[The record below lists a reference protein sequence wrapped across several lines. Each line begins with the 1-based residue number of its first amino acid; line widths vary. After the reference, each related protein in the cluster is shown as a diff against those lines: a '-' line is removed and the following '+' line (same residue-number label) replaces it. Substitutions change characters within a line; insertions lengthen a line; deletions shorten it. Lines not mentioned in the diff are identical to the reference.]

1 MNMKKPFLGALKQYS
16 NCYNFICR
24 FLPYSLHVCQINI
37 FLYFISMHMKFQVFI
52 STGGISETI
61 FIVEL
66 QSINYRL
73 ISISLEISL
82 YQVQMILLFLGTVNV
97 EGKIMA

>member
-1 MNMKKPFLGALKQYS
+1 
-16 NCYNFICR
+16 
-24 FLPYSLHVCQINI
+24 
-37 FLYFISMHMKFQVFI
+37 MHMKFQVFI

-82 YQVQMILLFLGTVNV
+82 YQVQMILFLIGTVNV
-97 EGKIMA
+97 EKEVWLNIYLPYQIWQGLIFNPSLITI